1 MRADRPL
8 VSVGLPTYNRVHLL
22 RTAVESVLRQTYE
35 PLELVVSDNA
45 STDGTEAFCRELAA
59 KEPRLRYVRQA
70 VNVGLT
76 ANYAAV
82 RAAATGAYYMAL
94 GDDDHPDANYVAE
107 CVAAL
112 ESDPALV
119 VAAGRPFMCKGDVQ
133 VREAVRTDLLD
144 ASPRTRVLAYYRRVE
159 ENASFNGVIRCA
171 AIAAVPP
178 MRNTM
183 GGDWLYM
190 ASVAWLGRIRTI
202 DTTTIR
208 KQVGGTSR
216 STISMAKQMGM
227 PFIQGLLPAE
237 SIMVSAFLDIA
248 WRSPVYASLGSVS
261 RLAFGLR
268 VAGALF
274 WRFRIRGFPGMV
286 RRMVKRLTPR
296 RGTL

>member
-1 MRADRPL
+1 M
-8 VSVGLPTYNRVHLL
+8 HLL
-22 RTAVESVLRQTYE
+22 RTAVEAVLRQTYE

-59 KEPRLRYVRQA
+59 REPRLVYVRQEN
-70 VNVGLT
+70 NVGLT

-82 RAAATGAYYMAL
+82 AAAATGAYYVAL
-94 GDDDHPDANYVAE
+94 GDDDHLDANYVAE

-112 ESDPALV
+112 ESDPSLV
-119 VAAGRPFMCKGDVQ
+119 VAAGRPFMCRGDVQ

-144 ASPRTRVLAYYRRVE
+144 ASPKTRVLAYYRSVE
-159 ENASFNGVIRCA
+159 ENASFNGVIRR
-171 AIAAVPP
+171 AAVASVHP

-190 ASVAWLGRIRTI
+190 ASVAWLGRIRTL
-202 DTTTIR
+202 DSTTIR

-237 SIMVSAFLDIA
+237 SIMVSAFLEIA
-248 WRSPVYASLGSVS
+248 WRSPVYAPLGAIG
-261 RLAFGLR
+261 RWLFAFRASGS
-268 VAGALF
+268 LF

-286 RRMVKRLTPR
+286 RRMAKRLTPGR
-296 RGTL
+296 KAA